1 MSHISFETKIG
12 KGMKSMQLLIL
23 VTIVGLLGGVAVGLQ
38 GPLSSL
44 MSQHIGALESIFII
58 HIGGAILSLIP
69 LLMMGGGNLGQWRS
83 VPWYALGAGA
93 LGLVVLGGMIFMIP
107 RVGVAAAVT
116 LVVAGQL
123 VVSAILDH
131 YGLLGASVRHL
142 DLSRAFGLLIVF
154 AGVWL
159 TVR

>member
-1 MSHISFETKIG
+1 
-12 KGMKSMQLLIL
+12 MKSMQLLLLI
-23 VTIVGLLGGVAVGLQ
+23 TIIGLLGGIAVGLQ
-38 GPLSSL
+38 GPLTSL
-44 MSQHIGALESIFII
+44 MSQYIGTLESIFII

-69 LLMMGGGNLGQWRS
+69 LLFLGGGNLGHWRS
-83 VPWYALGAGA
+83 VPWYALCAGA
-93 LGLVVLGGMIFMIP
+93 LGLVILGGMTFMIP
-107 RVGVAAAVT
+107 RVGVATAVT

-123 VVSAILDH
+123 VISAILDH

-142 DLSRAFGLLIVF
+142 DLSRALGLLIVF

>member
-1 MSHISFETKIG
+1 
-12 KGMKSMQLLIL
+12 MKSMQLLIL
-23 VTIVGLLGGVAVGLQ
+23 ITIIGLLGGVAVGLQ
-38 GPLSSL
+38 GPLTSL
-44 MSQHIGALESIFII
+44 MSQYIGTLESIFII

-69 LLMMGGGNLGQWRS
+69 LLFLGGGNLGQWRS
-83 VPWYALGAGA
+83 VPWYALAAGS
-93 LGLVVLGGMIFMIP
+93 LGLIILGGMTFMIP
-107 RVGVAAAVT
+107 RVGVATAVT

-131 YGLLGASVRHL
+131 YGMLGASVRHL
-142 DLSRAFGLLIVF
+142 DLPRAFGLLIVF